1 MIERNKK
8 IRISPV
14 KADERTQTIW
24 LSKQTNDKLKAV
36 KEELNFAA
44 MEDVMIYL
52 MEIYDKWKQAQK
64 N

>member
-14 KADERTQTIW
+14 KADARTQTIW

-52 MEIYDKWKQAQK
+52 MEIYEKWKQAQK